1 MFLCYLLLK
10 KSRTKVKTFVSLLK
24 EEGLSEGPFSITV
37 ALSVGA
43 DDALFLKPAPLV
55 RAK

>member
-10 KSRTKVKTFVSLLK
+10 KFRIKVKTFVSLLK
-24 EEGLSEGPFSITV
+24 EEGVSEGLFSITV
-37 ALSVGA
+37 ALSVRVE
-43 DDALFLKPAPLV
+43 DALFLEPAPLV